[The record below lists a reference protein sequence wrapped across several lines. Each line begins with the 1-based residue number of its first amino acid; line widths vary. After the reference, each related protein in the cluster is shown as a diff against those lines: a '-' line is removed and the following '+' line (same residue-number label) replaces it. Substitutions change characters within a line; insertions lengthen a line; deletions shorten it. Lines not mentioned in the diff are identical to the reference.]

1 MYNLLSIFIGALIGI
16 MVYFNGILSI
26 YLGNYT
32 SSVIVH
38 LVGLIGIIIVLIC
51 TKSKLKF
58 DRKLPLFLYSAGVIG
73 VFTVLFSNIGFMSVG
88 ASLTIALSLL
98 GQTISAIIIDH
109 YGLLGVNDIKFNKKK
124 LIGLSI
130 IILGIVIMTIY

>member
-109 YGLLGVNDIKFNKKK
+109 YGLLGVNAIKFNKKK